1 MRLDDGKMPFG
12 VPWSNSPPVTFH
24 EARRRLRLVKGRQS
38 EQIWAGTDCYL
49 GNIG

>member
-1 MRLDDGKMPFG
+1 MMGSKCLSAFRGAI
-12 VPWSNSPPVTFH
+12 VRPVTFD
-24 EARRRLRLVKGRQS
+24 EARRRLRLVKGRQP

>member
-1 MRLDDGKMPFG
+1 MMESKCPSAFRGAI
-12 VPWSNSPPVTFH
+12 VRPVTFH
-24 EARRRLRLVKGRQS
+24 EARRRIKLVKGRQS